1 MRLLYFLEKIRMPV
15 LNEFMLLITQLGE
28 ETAFLVAALIVF
40 WCVDKRRG
48 YFLMAVG
55 FLGTM
60 INQFLKL
67 VFRIPRPWV
76 LDQNFSILEQAR
88 EAATGYSFPSGHTQS
103 AVGIFGALAV
113 TARRKWAAVLC
124 WTVAFLVGF
133 SRMYIGVPTP
143 YDVLVSAVIALVL
156 MFALRKIARG
166 ADMKP
171 VIIIMLLT
179 ALGLML
185 YVHLYPFTA
194 DVDEHNLQSG
204 MKNAYTMLGCITG
217 VAMVYVAER
226 KFVNFDT
233 KAVWWA
239 QILKAV
245 LGLGVVLLV
254 KEGLR
259 APLELALPVYPARAV
274 RYFLIV
280 VAAGLVWPMSFGWFA
295 RMGQKRMALP
305 KNALEESNELRN
317 H

>member
-133 SRMYIGVPTP
+133 SRMYIGVHTP
-143 YDVLVSAVIALVL
+143 YDVLVSAVIAMVL
-156 MFALRKIARG
+156 IFALRKIARG

-185 YVHLYPFTA
+185 YVHLYPFPA

-259 APLELALPVYPARAV
+259 APLELVLPVYPARAV

-295 RMGQKRMALP
+295 RMEAQKDGAAE
-305 KNALEESNELRN
+305 KYAGGIK
-317 H
+317 

>member
-133 SRMYIGVPTP
+133 SRMYIGVHTP
-143 YDVLVSAVIALVL
+143 YDVLVSAVIAMVL
-156 MFALRKIARG
+156 IFALRKIARG

-185 YVHLYPFTA
+185 YVHLYPFPA

-259 APLELALPVYPARAV
+259 APLELVLPVYPARAV

>member
-133 SRMYIGVPTP
+133 SRMYIGVHTP
-143 YDVLVSAVIALVL
+143 YDVLVSAVIAMVL
-156 MFALRKIARG
+156 IFALRKIARR

-185 YVHLYPFTA
+185 YVHLYPFPA

-259 APLELALPVYPARAV
+259 APLELVLPVYPARAV